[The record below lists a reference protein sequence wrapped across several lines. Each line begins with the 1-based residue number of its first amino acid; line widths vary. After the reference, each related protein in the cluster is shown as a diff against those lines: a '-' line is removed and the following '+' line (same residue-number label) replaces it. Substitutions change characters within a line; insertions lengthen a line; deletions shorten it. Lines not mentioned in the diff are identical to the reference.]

1 MFLADWANFADL
13 FFFLNLLD
21 LLNQRNKNNTM
32 ICRELLA
39 ARLERKSFFAW
50 TSFLLN
56 RNLLQKRLGVE
67 GGIAAK
73 IILLI

>member
-1 MFLADWANFADL
+1 
-13 FFFLNLLD
+13 
-21 LLNQRNKNNTM
+21 M
-32 ICRELLA
+32 INRELLA

-56 RNLLQKRLGVE
+56 RKLLQKRLGVE
-67 GGIAAK
+67 GGIAAQ

>member
-1 MFLADWANFADL
+1 MI
-13 FFFLNLLD
+13 NL
-21 LLNQRNKNNTM
+21 
-32 ICRELLA
+32 ELLA

-56 RNLLQKRLGVE
+56 RNRLQKRLGVE
-67 GGIAAK
+67 GGIAAQ

>member
-1 MFLADWANFADL
+1 
-13 FFFLNLLD
+13 
-21 LLNQRNKNNTM
+21 M

-67 GGIAAK
+67 GGIAAPNNLTY
-73 IILLI
+73 IICDIASKKLF